1 VKTLIAVIG
10 GRKESHEL
18 LVHAE
23 ETGKEIAK
31 RGAVLIC
38 GGLTGTMEAAARGAK
53 AEGGITVGI
62 LPGNSPTDANQYIDI
77 PLATGLGLARNA
89 IIMSVAHAVVA
100 IGGSYGTLSEIAYAL
115 QYNKPIVGINT
126 WNIEGVTTVKNAHE
140 AIHKL
145 FAEISPQG

>member
-1 VKTLIAVIG
+1 MQTLIAVIG
-10 GRKESHEL
+10 GRKEPQEL

-38 GGLTGTMEAAARGAK
+38 GGLEGVMEAAAHGAK
-53 AEGGITVGI
+53 EEGGTTVGI
-62 LPGNSPTDANQYIDI
+62 LPGNSPSDANQYIDI

-89 IIMSVAHAVVA
+89 IIMSAAHAVIA
-100 IGGSYGTLSEIAYAL
+100 IGGSYGTLSEIAYSL

-126 WNIEGVTTVKNAHE
+126 WSVDGVIKAQNAQE
-140 AIHKL
+140 AVNKL
-145 FAEISPQG
+145 FTLISPQS